1 MTEIDEFFMR
11 QCLLLAEQAAALD
24 EVPVGSV
31 IVLNGEIIG
40 QGYNQPIS
48 SNDPSAHAE
57 IAALRDAAVRL
68 GNYRL
73 PGATLYVTVEPCT
86 MCAGALIPARI
97 ARLVFGAL
105 EPRSGSV
112 CSHKQVL
119 DGDHLNH
126 RVIYEGGCLEQ
137 ECGDL
142 IQDFFRRKREAT
154 KAAKVSG

>member
-1 MTEIDEFFMR
+1 MTDRDEQFMR
-11 QCLLLAEQAAALD
+11 HCLALAEQAATFD
-24 EVPVGSV
+24 EVPVGAV
-31 IVLNGEIIG
+31 VVRDDDIIG
-40 QGYNQPIS
+40 EGYNQPIS

-57 IAALRDAAVRL
+57 IVALRDAAERA

-86 MCAGALIPARI
+86 MCAGALVQARI
-97 ARLVFGAL
+97 ARLVFGAP

-126 RVIYEGGCLEQ
+126 KVSYESGVLEVDARELMQ
-137 ECGDL
+137 N
-142 IQDFFRRKREAT
+142 FFRKKRL
-154 KAAKVSG
+154 